1 MFANNE
7 ILFMKS
13 LNINADF
20 NNPSDND
27 LVEIEDKVST
37 ALLKLG
43 FEKNYNITKIGV
55 LCETILDKLSL
66 YD

>member
-7 ILFMKS
+7 ILFMKT

-37 ALLKLG
+37 TLQQLG
-43 FEKNYNITKIGV
+43 FDKNYNITKIGV

>member
-7 ILFMKS
+7 ILFMKT

-43 FEKNYNITKIGV
+43 FDEDYNPTETGV
-55 LCETILDKLSL
+55 ICETILDKLSL